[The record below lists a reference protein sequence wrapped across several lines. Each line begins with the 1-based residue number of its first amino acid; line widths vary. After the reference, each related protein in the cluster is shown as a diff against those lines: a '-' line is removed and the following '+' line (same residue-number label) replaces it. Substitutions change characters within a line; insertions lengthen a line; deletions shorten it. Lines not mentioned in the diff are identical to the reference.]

1 MKLRNKIAAITAAA
15 MLAFT
20 GVGFAT
26 WTFTKTV
33 EDSVTS
39 TSKVTCGIEANNL
52 KVYNGDTEIDTE
64 IENIY
69 VVFDAPT
76 TADGNRKAGEGIFY
90 CSDITSPSTTKITT
104 LKLVGQI
111 DHIENDLHYGDV
123 VEQVEFKV
131 AETNN
136 IPAEQVSFS
145 AGSIADSIQDVVVN
159 DNEYEAIYTLPTLD
173 YVAAPTTLAELT
185 AFDAAVGGKT
195 ISLVFTFGI
204 KAQLGE

>member
-1 MKLRNKIAAITAAA
+1 MKLRNKIAAITAAD

-20 GVGFAT
+20 GVGFAA
-26 WTFTKTV
+26 WTFTKTI
-33 EDSVTS
+33 EANTTA

-52 KVYNGDTEIDTE
+52 KVYNGSAK

-76 TADGNRKAGEGIFY
+76 TATGDRKAGEGIFY
-90 CSDITSPSTTKITT
+90 CTDLASPLTTKITT

-111 DHIENDLHYGDV
+111 DHTENDLHYGDA

-136 IPAEQVSFS
+136 IPVEQVSFS
-145 AGSIADSIQDVVVN
+145 AGSITDSVQDVVVDDN
-159 DNEYEAIYTLPTLD
+159 DYKAIYTLPTLD
-173 YVAAPTTLAELT
+173 YVDAPTSLDELN
-185 AFDAAVGGKT
+185 AFGAAVSGKT

-204 KAQLGE
+204 KA

>member
-20 GVGFAT
+20 GVGFAA

-52 KVYNGDTEIDTE
+52 KVYNGDTEI
-64 IENIY
+64 ENIY

-76 TADGNRKAGEGIFY
+76 TATGDIKAGEGIFY

-123 VEQVEFKV
+123 VEKVEFKV

-136 IPAEQVSFS
+136 IPVEQVSFS
-145 AGSIADSIQDVVVN
+145 AGSIADSIQDIVVN

-173 YVAAPTTLAELT
+173 YVTAPTTLAELT
-185 AFDAAVGGKT
+185 TFDNAVSGTT

-204 KAQLGE
+204 KA

>member
-20 GVGFAT
+20 RVGFAT

-33 EDSVTS
+33 EDSVTA

-52 KVYNGDTEIDTE
+52 KVYNGNTE

-76 TADGNRKAGEGIFY
+76 TATGDRKAGEGIFY
-90 CSDITSPSTTKITT
+90 CTDLENPSTTKITT

-111 DHIENDLHYGDV
+111 DHAKNDLHYNDV
-123 VEQVEFKV
+123 VEKVEFKV
-131 AETNN
+131 TETNS
-136 IPAEQVSFS
+136 IPAAQVSFN
-145 AGSIADSIQDVVVN
+145 AGSIADSVQDVVVN

-185 AFDAAVGGKT
+185 TFDTAVSGKT

-204 KAQLGE
+204 KA

>member
-20 GVGFAT
+20 GVGFAA

-52 KVYNGDTEIDTE
+52 KVYNGDTEI
-64 IENIY
+64 ENIY
-69 VVFDAPT
+69 VIFDAPT
-76 TADGNRKAGEGIFY
+76 AADDNRKAGEGIFY
-90 CSDITSPSTTKITT
+90 CTDLASPSATKIKT

-111 DHIENDLHYGDV
+111 DRIENDLHYGDV

-136 IPAEQVSFS
+136 IPVEQVSFS
-145 AGSIADSIQDVVVN
+145 AGSIAGSIQDIVVN
-159 DNEYEAIYTLPTLD
+159 DNEYEAIYTLPILD

-185 AFDAAVGGKT
+185 AFDTAVSGKT

-204 KAQLGE
+204 KA

>member
-20 GVGFAT
+20 GVGFAA
-26 WTFTKTV
+26 WTFTKTI
-33 EDSVTS
+33 EDSVTA

-52 KVYNGDTEIDTE
+52 KVYNSDTE

-69 VVFDAPT
+69 VVFDAPK
-76 TADGNRKAGEGIFY
+76 TATGDRKAGEGIFY
-90 CSDITSPSTTKITT
+90 CTDLASPSTTKITT

-136 IPAEQVSFS
+136 IPVEQVSFN
-145 AGSIADSIQDVVVN
+145 AGSIADSVQDVVVD

-185 AFDAAVGGKT
+185 AFDAAVSGKT
-195 ISLVFTFGI
+195 ISLAFTFGI
-204 KAQLGE
+204 KA

>member
-20 GVGFAT
+20 GVGFAA

-33 EDSVTS
+33 EDSVTA

-52 KVYNGDTEIDTE
+52 KVYNGSADGSAE

-76 TADGNRKAGEGIFY
+76 TATGDRKAGEGIFY
-90 CSDITSPSTTKITT
+90 CTDLTSPSATKIKTKT

-111 DHIENDLHYGDV
+111 DHAKNDLHYNDTA
-123 VEQVEFKV
+123 EKVEFKV
-131 AETNN
+131 TETNS
-136 IPAEQVSFS
+136 IPAAQVSFS
-145 AGSIADSIQDVVVN
+145 AGSIADSVQNVVVD
-159 DNEYEAIYTLPTLD
+159 DNEYEAIYTLPKLD
-173 YVAAPTTLAELT
+173 YVAAPTTLDELT
-185 AFDAAVGGKT
+185 AFGAAIGGKT

-204 KAQLGE
+204 KA

>member
-20 GVGFAT
+20 GVGFAA

-33 EDSVTS
+33 EDSVTA
-39 TSKVTCGIEANNL
+39 TSKVTCGIESNNL
-52 KVYNGDTEIDTE
+52 KIYNGDTE

-76 TADGNRKAGEGIFY
+76 TATGDRKAGEGIFY

-111 DHIENDLHYGDV
+111 DHIKNDLHYGDAA
-123 VEQVEFKV
+123 EKVEFKV
-131 AETNN
+131 AEKNN
-136 IPAEQVSFS
+136 IPVEQVSFR
-145 AGSIADSIQDVVVN
+145 AGSIADSVQDVVVD

-173 YVAAPTTLAELT
+173 YVAAPTTLAELK
-185 AFDAAVGGKT
+185 AFDTAVSGKT

-204 KAQLGE
+204 KA

>member
-33 EDSVTS
+33 EDSVTA

-52 KVYNGDTEIDTE
+52 KVYNGDTEI
-64 IENIY
+64 ENIY

-76 TADGNRKAGEGIFY
+76 KADDSRKAGEGIFY
-90 CSDITSPSTTKITT
+90 CTDLASPSTTKITT

-123 VEQVEFKV
+123 AEKVEFKV
-131 AETNN
+131 TETNS
-136 IPAEQVSFS
+136 IPAAQVSFN

-185 AFDAAVGGKT
+185 AFDNAVSGTT

-204 KAQLGE
+204 KA

>member
-20 GVGFAT
+20 GVGFAA

-33 EDSVTS
+33 EDSVTA
-39 TSKVTCGIEANNL
+39 TSKVTCGIEANNI
-52 KVYNGDTEIDTE
+52 KVYNGDGDAE

-76 TADGNRKAGEGIFY
+76 TATGDRKAGEGIFY
-90 CSDITSPSTTKITT
+90 CTDLASPSTTKITT

-111 DHIENDLHYGDV
+111 DHIENDLHYNDT
-123 VEQVEFKV
+123 VEKVEFKV
-131 AETNN
+131 TETNS
-136 IPAEQVSFS
+136 IPAAQVSFS
-145 AGSIADSIQDVVVN
+145 AGSIADSVQDVVVN
-159 DNEYEAIYTLPTLD
+159 DNEYEAIYTLPKLD

-185 AFDAAVGGKT
+185 AFDTAVSGTT

-204 KAQLGE
+204 KA

>member
-20 GVGFAT
+20 GVGFAA

-33 EDSVTS
+33 EDSVIS

-52 KVYNGDTEIDTE
+52 KVYNGDTEIK
-64 IENIY
+64 NIY

-76 TADGNRKAGEGIFY
+76 TATGDRKAGEGIFY

-111 DHIENDLHYGDV
+111 DHIENNLHYGDV

-136 IPAEQVSFS
+136 IPVEQVSFS
-145 AGSIADSIQDVVVN
+145 AGSIADSIQDIVVN

-185 AFDAAVGGKT
+185 TFDTAVSGTT

-204 KAQLGE
+204 KA

>member
-20 GVGFAT
+20 GVGFAA

-33 EDSVTS
+33 EDSVTA

-52 KVYNGDTEIDTE
+52 KVYNGDTE

-90 CSDITSPSTTKITT
+90 CTDLASPSATKITT

-111 DHIENDLHYGDV
+111 DHLENDLHYNDV
-123 VEQVEFKV
+123 VEKVEFKV
-131 AETNN
+131 TETNN
-136 IPAEQVSFS
+136 IPAAQVSFN
-145 AGSIADSIQDVVVN
+145 AGSIADSVQDVVVN

-185 AFDAAVGGKT
+185 AFDTAVSGTT

-204 KAQLGE
+204 KA

>member
-20 GVGFAT
+20 GVGFAA

-33 EDSVTS
+33 EDRVTA

-52 KVYNGDTEIDTE
+52 KVYNGDTEI
-64 IENIY
+64 ENIY

-76 TADGNRKAGEGIFY
+76 TATGDRKAGEGIFY

-111 DHIENDLHYGDV
+111 DRIENDLHYSDV

-136 IPAEQVSFS
+136 IPVEQVSFS
-145 AGSIADSIQDVVVN
+145 AGSIADSIQDIVVN

-173 YVAAPTTLAELT
+173 YVVAPTTLAELT
-185 AFDAAVGGKT
+185 AFDTAVSGTT

-204 KAQLGE
+204 KA

>member
-20 GVGFAT
+20 GVGFAA

-33 EDSVTS
+33 EDNT
-39 TSKVTCGIEANNL
+39 TAASKVTCGIEANNL
-52 KVYNGDTEIDTE
+52 KVYNGSAK

-76 TADGNRKAGEGIFY
+76 TATEDRKAGEGIFY
-90 CSDITSPSTTKITT
+90 CTDLASPSATKIKTKT

-111 DHIENDLHYGDV
+111 DHAKNDLHCNDT
-123 VEQVEFKV
+123 VEKVEFKV
-131 AETNN
+131 TETNS
-136 IPAEQVSFS
+136 IPAAQVSFS
-145 AGSIADSIQDVVVN
+145 AGSIADSVQDIVVN

-173 YVAAPTTLAELT
+173 YVDAPTTLAELT
-185 AFDAAVGGKT
+185 AFDAAVSGKT
-195 ISLVFTFGI
+195 ISLAFTFGI
-204 KAQLGE
+204 KA

>member
-20 GVGFAT
+20 GVGFAA

-33 EDSVTS
+33 ED
-39 TSKVTCGIEANNL
+39 N
-52 KVYNGDTEIDTE
+52 
-64 IENIY
+64 
-69 VVFDAPT
+69 T
-76 TADGNRKAGEGIFY
+76 TATGDRKAGEGIFY
-90 CSDITSPSTTKITT
+90 CTDLASPSTTKIPA

-111 DHIENDLHYGDV
+111 DHIKNDLHYGDV

-136 IPAEQVSFS
+136 IPVEQVSFS
-145 AGSIADSIQDVVVN
+145 AGAIVDSVQDIVVN

-185 AFDAAVGGKT
+185 AFDTAVSGKT

>member
-20 GVGFAT
+20 GVGFAA
-26 WTFTKTV
+26 WTFTKTI
-33 EDSVTS
+33 EDNTTA

-52 KVYNGDTEIDTE
+52 SVYNGSIE

-69 VVFDAPT
+69 VVFDAPK

-90 CSDITSPSTTKITT
+90 CTDLASPSTTKIAA

-111 DHIENDLHYGDV
+111 DHIKNDLHYNDT
-123 VEQVEFKV
+123 VEKVEFKV

-136 IPAEQVSFS
+136 IPVEQVSFNT
-145 AGSIADSIQDVVVN
+145 GSIADSIQNVVVD
-159 DNEYEAIYTLPTLD
+159 DNEYEAIYTLPKLD

-185 AFDAAVGGKT
+185 AFDAAVSGKT

-204 KAQLGE
+204 KA

>member
-20 GVGFAT
+20 GVGFAA

-33 EDSVTS
+33 EDSVTA

-52 KVYNGDTEIDTE
+52 KVYNGDTEI
-64 IENIY
+64 ENIY

-76 TADGNRKAGEGIFY
+76 TATGDRKAGEGIFY
-90 CSDITSPSTTKITT
+90 CTDLASPSATKIKTKT

-111 DHIENDLHYGDV
+111 DHIENDLHYNDA
-123 VEQVEFKV
+123 VEKVEFKV
-131 AETNN
+131 TETNS
-136 IPAEQVSFS
+136 IPAAQVSFS
-145 AGSIADSIQDVVVN
+145 AGSIADSVQDVVVD

-185 AFDAAVGGKT
+185 AFDTAVSGTT

-204 KAQLGE
+204 KA

>member
-20 GVGFAT
+20 GVGFAA

-33 EDSVTS
+33 EDSVTA

-52 KVYNGDTEIDTE
+52 KVYNGDTEI
-64 IENIY
+64 ENIY

-76 TADGNRKAGEGIFY
+76 TADANRKAGEGIFY
-90 CSDITSPSTTKITT
+90 CTDLASPSTTKITT

-111 DHIENDLHYGDV
+111 DHIENDLHYNDA
-123 VEQVEFKV
+123 VEKVEFRV
-131 AETNN
+131 TETNS
-136 IPAEQVSFS
+136 IPAAQVSFNAS
-145 AGSIADSIQDVVVN
+145 SIADSVQDVVVN
-159 DNEYEAIYTLPTLD
+159 DNEYEAVYTLPTLD
-173 YVAAPTTLAELT
+173 YVAAPTTLVELT
-185 AFDAAVGGKT
+185 AFDDAVSGKT

-204 KAQLGE
+204 KA

>member
-20 GVGFAT
+20 GVGFAA

-33 EDSVTS
+33 EDRVTA

-52 KVYNGDTEIDTE
+52 KVYNGDTEI
-64 IENIY
+64 ENIY
-69 VVFDAPT
+69 IVFDAPT
-76 TADGNRKAGEGIFY
+76 TATGDRKAGEGIFY
-90 CSDITSPSTTKITT
+90 CTDLVSPLTTKITT

-111 DHIENDLHYGDV
+111 DHIENDLHYGDI
-123 VEQVEFKV
+123 VEQVEFRV
-131 AETNN
+131 TETNN
-136 IPAEQVSFS
+136 IPAAQVIFN
-145 AGSIADSIQDVVVN
+145 AGSIADNIQDVVVN
-159 DNEYEAIYTLPTLD
+159 DNEYEALYTLPTLD

-185 AFDAAVGGKT
+185 AFDDAVSGKT

-204 KAQLGE
+204 KA

>member
-20 GVGFAT
+20 GVGFAA

-33 EDSVTS
+33 EDSVTA

-52 KVYNGDTEIDTE
+52 KVYNGDTEI
-64 IENIY
+64 ENIY

-76 TADGNRKAGEGIFY
+76 TADANRKAGEGIFY
-90 CSDITSPSTTKITT
+90 CTDLASPSTTKITT

-111 DHIENDLHYGDV
+111 DHIENDLHYNDA
-123 VEQVEFKV
+123 VEKVEFRV
-131 AETNN
+131 TETNS
-136 IPAEQVSFS
+136 IPAAQVSFN
-145 AGSIADSIQDVVVN
+145 AGSIADSVQDVVVN
-159 DNEYEAIYTLPTLD
+159 DNEYEAVYTLPTLD
-173 YVAAPTTLAELT
+173 YVAAPTTLVELT
-185 AFDAAVGGKT
+185 AFDDAVSGKT

-204 KAQLGE
+204 KA

>member
-20 GVGFAT
+20 GVGFAA

-33 EDSVTS
+33 EDSVTV

-52 KVYNGDTEIDTE
+52 KVYNGDTEI
-64 IENIY
+64 ENIY

-76 TADGNRKAGEGIFY
+76 AADGNRKAGEGIFY
-90 CSDITSPSTTKITT
+90 CTDLASPSATKITT

-111 DHIENDLHYGDV
+111 DHLENDLHYNDV
-123 VEQVEFKV
+123 VEKVEFKV
-131 AETNN
+131 TETNN
-136 IPAEQVSFS
+136 IPAAQVSFN

-159 DNEYEAIYTLPTLD
+159 DNKYEAIYTLPTLD
-173 YVAAPTTLAELT
+173 YVAAPTTLAELA
-185 AFDAAVGGKT
+185 AFDNVVSGTT

-204 KAQLGE
+204 KA

>member
-1 MKLRNKIAAITAAA
+1 MKLRNKIAAITAAS

-20 GVGFAT
+20 GVGFAA

-33 EDSVTS
+33 EDSVTA

-52 KVYNGDTEIDTE
+52 KVYNGDTEI
-64 IENIY
+64 ENIY

-76 TADGNRKAGEGIFY
+76 TATGDRKAGEGIFY
-90 CSDITSPSTTKITT
+90 CTDLASPSATKIKTKT

-111 DHIENDLHYGDV
+111 DHIENDLHYNDV
-123 VEQVEFKV
+123 VEKVEFRV
-131 AETNN
+131 TETNS
-136 IPAEQVSFS
+136 IPAAQVSFN
-145 AGSIADSIQDVVVN
+145 AGSIADSIQDIVVN

-185 AFDAAVGGKT
+185 AFDTAVSGTT

-204 KAQLGE
+204 KA

>member
-20 GVGFAT
+20 GVGFAA

-33 EDSVTS
+33 EDSVTA

-52 KVYNGDTEIDTE
+52 KVYNGDTEI
-64 IENIY
+64 ENIY

-76 TADGNRKAGEGIFY
+76 KADDSRKAGEGIFY
-90 CSDITSPSTTKITT
+90 CTDLASPSTTKITT

-136 IPAEQVSFS
+136 IPVEQVSFS

-185 AFDAAVGGKT
+185 AFDAAVSGKT

-204 KAQLGE
+204 KA

>member
-20 GVGFAT
+20 GVGFAA

-33 EDSVTS
+33 EDSVTA

-52 KVYNGDTEIDTE
+52 KVYNGNTE

-76 TADGNRKAGEGIFY
+76 TADGDRKAGEGIFY
-90 CSDITSPSTTKITT
+90 CTDLANPSTTKITT

-111 DHIENDLHYGDV
+111 DHIENDLHYNDA
-123 VEQVEFKV
+123 VEKVEFKV
-131 AETNN
+131 TETNS
-136 IPAEQVSFS
+136 IPAAQVSFN
-145 AGSIADSIQDVVVN
+145 AGSIADSVQDIVVN
-159 DNEYEAIYTLPTLD
+159 DNEYETIYTLPTLD

-185 AFDAAVGGKT
+185 AFDAAVSGKT

-204 KAQLGE
+204 KA

>member
-20 GVGFAT
+20 GVGFAA

-33 EDSVTS
+33 EDSVTA

-52 KVYNGDTEIDTE
+52 KVYNGDGDAE

-76 TADGNRKAGEGIFY
+76 TATGDRKAGEGIFY
-90 CSDITSPSTTKITT
+90 CTDLASPSATKIKTKT

-111 DHIENDLHYGDV
+111 DHIKNDLHYGDAA
-123 VEQVEFKV
+123 EKVEFKV

-136 IPAEQVSFS
+136 IPAAQVSFN
-145 AGSIADSIQDVVVN
+145 AGSIADSIQDIVVN

-173 YVAAPTTLAELT
+173 YVTAPTTLAELT
-185 AFDAAVGGKT
+185 AFDTAVSGKT

-204 KAQLGE
+204 KA

>member
-20 GVGFAT
+20 GVGFAA

-33 EDSVTS
+33 EDSTTA

-52 KVYNGDTEIDTE
+52 KVYNGSAE

-76 TADGNRKAGEGIFY
+76 TATGDRKAGKGIFY
-90 CSDITSPSTTKITT
+90 CTDLASPLTTKITT

-111 DHIENDLHYGDV
+111 DHTENDLHYGDV

-131 AETNN
+131 AETNS
-136 IPAEQVSFS
+136 IPAAQVSFN
-145 AGSIADSIQDVVVN
+145 AGSIADSVQDIVVN

-185 AFDAAVGGKT
+185 AFDTAVSGTT

-204 KAQLGE
+204 KA